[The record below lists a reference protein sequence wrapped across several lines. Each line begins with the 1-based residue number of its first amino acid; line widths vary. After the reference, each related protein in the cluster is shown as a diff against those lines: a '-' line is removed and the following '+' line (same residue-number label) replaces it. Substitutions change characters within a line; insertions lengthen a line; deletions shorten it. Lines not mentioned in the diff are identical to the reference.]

1 MERVGFIDLG
11 SNTARLVIIDI
22 LDGGY
27 YVVVNEMKEA
37 VRLGDMEKD
46 GTLKTQ
52 RVVQAIAALKI
63 FKKTCESNKV
73 DKIIAVATAA
83 VRQARSQKAFLNDV
97 FVATGIK
104 LRVLTESEEANYV
117 YQGVINSMEIPKGII
132 MEIGG
137 GSTKLIYY
145 NRRNILKETILPF
158 GAVTLNEMFHADE
171 EKPEEQAQKIEE
183 YVKAQFEQ
191 LDWLKEVDPDVQ
203 FIGVGGSFRS
213 LSKISRKIKK
223 YPLDMVHNYQLSR
236 ADFYNIYDMIKVL
249 DLDKKMKI
257 KGMSTARADV
267 FPCALSVI
275 KAFVDHM
282 DYQVIT
288 TSGCGLRE
296 GYMFNYAIPQTLEKP
311 ISDILGHSLNT
322 YSSYLGLDT
331 VHSEQVF
338 NLCIQLFRQ
347 LRVLHKFP
355 RAYVRVLRVAA
366 LMHESG
372 KCFKFYNYQKHSSY
386 MILHSNL
393 YGIAHKDLVLAAF
406 VSDMFNKDEINMADW
421 VKYKD
426 LLTEEDVEA
435 GKKLAVMLKLAV
447 ALDRSRS
454 AVITEINCDVLGD
467 SVIMKTETDGNDNT
481 LEFKEAMAVAGDF
494 RRVFKKNLEIL

>member
-63 FKKTCESNKV
+63 FKKTCECNKV

-104 LRVLTESEEANYV
+104 LRVLSESEEANYV

-137 GSTKLIYY
+137 ASTKLIYY

-158 GAVTLNEMFHADE
+158 GSVTLNETFHVDE
-171 EKPEEQAQKIEE
+171 ERPEEQAHKIEE
-183 YVKAQFEQ
+183 YVKGQLEQ

-296 GYMFNYAIPQTLEKP
+296 GYMFNYANPLTLEKP
-311 ISDILGHSLNT
+311 ISDILGHSLST
-322 YSSYLGLDT
+322 YSKYLDLDT
-331 VHSEQVF
+331 THSEQVF

-355 RAYVRVLRVAA
+355 RAYIKVLRIAA
-366 LMHESG
+366 MMHESG
-372 KCFKFYNYQKHSSY
+372 KCFKFFNYQKHSSY

-393 YGIAHKDLVLAAF
+393 YGIGHKDLVLAAF
-406 VSDMFNKDEINMADW
+406 VSDMFNKDEINMNDW
-421 VKYKD
+421 VKYKE

-481 LEFKEAMAVAGDF
+481 LEFKEAMSVAGDF